1 MTIEYL
7 KKAPPRQEAID
18 NATSETVERLADIQ
32 KNGRDAVERYARELD
47 GWHGP
52 IVLGDAEFA
61 KATQSLSQG
70 VKDDIAFAHSRVRDF
85 ALRQRESL
93 H

>member
-1 MTIEYL
+1 M
-7 KKAPPRQEAID
+7 
-18 NATSETVERLADIQ
+18 ERLLSDIQ
-32 KNGRDAVERYARELD
+32 HNGRNAVEKYARDLD

-52 IVLGDAEFA
+52 IVVGEDDFA
-61 KATQSLSQG
+61 KASLSLSQG

-93 H
+93 HESSRWNSLMAWWQGRG